1 MTGISAGAEG
11 QAKIITKLE
20 AALNADGDFPVR
32 ARVVTELRKLVND
45 PNTPVEKIV
54 ELILG
59 EPALGTRILHLV
71 NSVYYQRRVP
81 VMTVSQAVIQLGM
94 RALTDLCTG
103 LVLLRRFSPVAR
115 RGGIFADNVK
125 KCILCSLLTS
135 MLAAEAGDEDEE
147 RGYLAGTFFSIG
159 PLLLAYYFPQVYEAA
174 EERAKRRGQST
185 TQSVTE
191 SLGISPVALSLGI
204 VDALSIPQYYSDLLI
219 SAYSVYVEEANP
231 DKINI
236 ANALATA
243 GKLSDLIVDSHTR
256 LELQAGFDGIS
267 ETTGFSGEQLAR
279 VLVRCPV
286 SFKQHCKM
294 IEMSFLELPE
304 HFVAYLDTDDPMEG
318 EGDIE
323 NAVQD
328 QFSFHVKEIKEAIE
342 NEETMSSIIT
352 SAMEALAFGLGF
364 DRVLLLFSD
373 SAETMLQGKMAL
385 GKPFPVDP
393 HSFVCALEL
402 PEEERLVAA
411 TAFHERSVE
420 IFGNPLFA
428 DGWPFAAL
436 AVGSSNC
443 IGVVYADKLPPE
455 DGTQAVALGD
465 REQVGLNILADLL
478 DKALA
483 LNS

>member
-1 MTGISAGAEG
+1 
-11 QAKIITKLE
+11 
-20 AALNADGDFPVR
+20 
-32 ARVVTELRKLVND
+32 
-45 PNTPVEKIV
+45 
-54 ELILG
+54 
-59 EPALGTRILHLV
+59 
-71 NSVYYQRRVP
+71 
-81 VMTVSQAVIQLGM
+81 
-94 RALTDLCTG
+94 
-103 LVLLRRFSPVAR
+103 
-115 RGGIFADNVK
+115 
-125 KCILCSLLTS
+125 
-135 MLAAEAGDEDEE
+135 
-147 RGYLAGTFFSIG
+147 
-159 PLLLAYYFPQVYEAA
+159 
-174 EERAKRRGQST
+174 
-185 TQSVTE
+185 
-191 SLGISPVALSLGI
+191 
-204 VDALSIPQYYSDLLI
+204 
-219 SAYSVYVEEANP
+219 
-231 DKINI
+231 
-236 ANALATA
+236 
-243 GKLSDLIVDSHTR
+243 
-256 LELQAGFDGIS
+256 
-267 ETTGFSGEQLAR
+267 
-279 VLVRCPV
+279 
-286 SFKQHCKM
+286 
-294 IEMSFLELPE
+294 
-304 HFVAYLDTDDPMEG
+304 MEG

-328 QFSFHVKEIKEAIE
+328 QFSFHVKEFKEAIE